1 MGDKHF
7 TANDADGRRHE
18 TRVLLAR
25 VENLL
30 ARARA
35 RGQLTA
41 PEAAELYDLLR
52 EVQSWCEKPTAPTD
66 VDKT

>member
-1 MGDKHF
+1 MGD
-7 TANDADGRRHE
+7 TRDAIARRE
-18 TRVLLAR
+18 TRALLAR
-25 VENLL
+25 VKNLL

-35 RGQLTA
+35 RGQLT
-41 PEAAELYDLLR
+41 PTESAELYDLLR